1 MLKILKLM
9 ITNNSASLTSGAIGS
24 MPMFEKNNTSDARS
38 GGGSFTGGVSMSTPT
53 TFTNGQRF
61 TTSDSGV
68 FHYVFE
74 GSSNLP

>member
-1 MLKILKLM
+1 
-9 ITNNSASLTSGAIGS
+9 
-24 MPMFEKNNTSDARS
+24 MFEKNNTSDARS